1 MLFLPFRYLRLTL
14 QESVAYGP
22 IGLRK
27 APDAILSVG
36 QLVGAGLTIGRDCE
50 KKTSFQLGPRFCLE
64 TPHRKPQ
71 MFGYDFGNC

>member
-1 MLFLPFRYLRLTL
+1 MVQLGFEKVPHRLR
-14 QESVAYGP
+14 AW
-22 IGLRK
+22 
-27 APDAILSVG
+27 G
-36 QLVGAGLTIGRDCE
+36 QSVGAGLTIGRDCE